1 MGNSV
6 GDRPRQR
13 QWPFVAFGLVFLGF
27 VTFMASG
34 LLHEVALQSRAHA
47 SFRPVTATIES
58 ASVREFRMA
67 KRGTLSPITVY
78 HPDFA
83 YRYRV
88 GEADYRSVIF
98 AFRDPDRSAQ
108 AAQALVDA
116 HPPGTRTIA
125 FYDPS
130 GPSRAVIDNRAPS
143 LTNPIVTICL
153 ALLAG
158 LAVVAFGLRGTR
170 PRSLTPNGPE

>member
-6 GDRPRQR
+6 SARQR
-13 QWPFVAFGLVFLGF
+13 QWPFVACGFVFLGF
-27 VTFMASG
+27 VTFMASS

-47 SFRPVTATIES
+47 QFRPVTATIES
-58 ASVREFRMA
+58 AAVREFRMSR
-67 KRGTLSPITVY
+67 RGTHRPMITY

-83 YRYRV
+83 YRYRI
-88 GEADYRSVIF
+88 GEVEYRSFIY
-98 AFRDPDRSAQ
+98 AFHDPDWGKP

-116 HPPGTRTIA
+116 HPPGTRIVA
-125 FYDPS
+125 YYDPS
-130 GPSRAVIDNRAPS
+130 DPSRAIIDNGAPS

-158 LAVVAFGLRGTR
+158 IAVVIFGLRGTR
-170 PRSLTPNGPE
+170 PRSLEKSGPE